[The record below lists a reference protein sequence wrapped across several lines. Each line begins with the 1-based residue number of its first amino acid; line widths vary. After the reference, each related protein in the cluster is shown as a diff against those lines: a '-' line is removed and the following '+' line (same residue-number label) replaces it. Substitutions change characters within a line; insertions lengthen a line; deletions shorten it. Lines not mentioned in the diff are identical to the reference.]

1 MFFRTKKCCSTT
13 QVFNLSRFFLTQL
26 YFFWFSLENIFKEL
40 KSDIPDFKIP
50 NHGTL
55 TGWAKQGVLL
65 LNSCLTVEKNRAN
78 SHKDKGW
85 ELFTVCFRDI
95 SLIVHSN
102 SLFCFQDAI
111 IQHLNEQSS
120 KLVFLLWG
128 NDARMKGS
136 KIDTVSFERSTFLT
150 NEYLQTRH
158 HILTAAHPSPLSASN
173 GFFGCKVCIFC
184 FELLGFYFQ
193 FICLAFFTNEC
204 SSQICWSFRDQLVLS
219 SI

>member
-1 MFFRTKKCCSTT
+1 
-13 QVFNLSRFFLTQL
+13 LTQL

-102 SLFCFQDAI
+102 SLFCF
-111 IQHLNEQSS
+111 
-120 KLVFLLWG
+120 
-128 NDARMKGS
+128 
-136 KIDTVSFERSTFLT
+136 
-150 NEYLQTRH
+150 
-158 HILTAAHPSPLSASN
+158 
-173 GFFGCKVCIFC
+173 
-184 FELLGFYFQ
+184 
-193 FICLAFFTNEC
+193 
-204 SSQICWSFRDQLVLS
+204 
-219 SI
+219 